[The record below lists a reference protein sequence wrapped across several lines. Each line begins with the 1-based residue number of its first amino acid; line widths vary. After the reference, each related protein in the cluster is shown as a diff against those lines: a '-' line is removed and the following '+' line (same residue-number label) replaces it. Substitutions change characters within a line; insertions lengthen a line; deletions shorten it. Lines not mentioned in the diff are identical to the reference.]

1 MYDDHLMSDEKLFD
15 LFAIVAEKERRAA
28 LPRRQVLLSKALP
41 AVKPKPKVVK
51 SKGPAKLLVTA
62 KVKPTKKELLSAI
75 ERACMAG
82 HLSGHDGLAASELV
96 SRGQDLPHGTL
107 VAIGLR
113 ANP

>member
-96 SRGQDLPHGTL
+96 SRGQDLPNGTL